1 MTFCVT
7 CVVESIV
14 TTHFLKPVVGIA
26 SGRRRLTGEYAD
38 DRFSAVFKVSVGSN
52 QNKQVI

>member
-1 MTFCVT
+1 MTLSVT

-14 TTHFLKPVVGIA
+14 TTHFLNPLEGSA
-26 SGRRRLTGEYAD
+26 SLSSRLIGDEEGAIPSAFRR
-38 DRFSAVFKVSVGSN
+38 VSVDSN